1 MKNNRGIVLISVLVI
16 IFILIIVLYQITK
29 IANIEINTTQIL
41 KNFFIAKHRAISG
54 LHIAEA
60 ILILEKEKTKL
71 ACDTLLSTWNNL
83 NIVQGYLPDDI
94 NPEYLDLKI
103 QDETSKIPINYLV
116 DKKKGEI
123 YVKVVKNLLVN
134 ELGISENRS
143 DNIIR
148 EIKNWINPKKY
159 PLEET
164 EVINPYYK
172 NREYK
177 SKNGT
182 FETLGEM
189 LLLPSVDEK
198 IYYGNKYKKGLKD
211 LFTVYSDDGLIN
223 INTCS
228 RPIAMSLILN
238 EVDQEKKNKYVDE
251 ILKKRYDPFYKEILC
266 DVKWIKKNMSK
277 YKDIEIPYNILTTTS
292 NYFKITST
300 GISGPYNCTIIRFV
314 KRKNK
319 RLKTL
324 YQIEY

>member
-1 MKNNRGIVLISVLVI
+1 MKNNKGIVLISVLVI

-54 LHIAEA
+54 LYIAEV
-60 ILILEKEKTKL
+60 ILTREKEKNKL
-71 ACDTLLSTWNNL
+71 VCDTLLSTWNNL
-83 NIVQGYLPDDI
+83 NTLQGYLPDDI
-94 NPEYLDLKI
+94 NSEYLDLKI

-134 ELGISENRS
+134 ELDISENRA

-159 PLEET
+159 PLKGT

-172 NREYK
+172 DREYK

-198 IYYGNKYKKGLKD
+198 IYYGEKEKIGLKD
-211 LFTVYSDDGLIN
+211 LFTVYSDEGLIN

-251 ILKKRYDPFYKEILC
+251 ILIKRNNPFYREILC
-266 DVKWIKKNMSK
+266 DVKWIKKNMSE

-292 NYFKITST
+292 NYFKVVST
-300 GISGPYNCTIIRFV
+300 GMSGSYNCTIIRFV

-319 RLKTL
+319 KLKTL